1 MSTDY
6 DVIVIG
12 AGAAGE
18 HCAGALVQG
27 GLKVCLVEHELV
39 GGECSFY
46 ACIPSKTLLRP
57 GEAVHEGLGVPG
69 AREAVSGTVG
79 VDQALAWRDFMVSDY
94 DDSSQ
99 AKWATD
105 SGIDLLRGT
114 AYIQASGSVSVG
126 DRPYTTRHIVVATGS
141 EPVMPPIPG
150 LSEVD
155 GVWTNREVTALDE
168 VPKRLIIL
176 GGGPVGV
183 EMAQA
188 ISRLGA
194 SVALVEGQDHVLP
207 REPRSLGEGLG
218 KALADDGVELY
229 LGQHASHVA
238 KIGDDYTLSFADGRQ
253 LAGDR
258 LLVATGRKP
267 RLQGLGLENLGIE
280 VSRGGVGVDSR
291 MSAGDGLWAVGDV
304 TGIWP
309 LTYVGKYQAR
319 VAASNIL
326 GNRREANYDAVPRVV
341 YTDPQAAS
349 VGDSDGP
356 VTASAAIA
364 SVPKTATYVRDYERS
379 PGFLTLVSDGERLTG
394 AYALGPE
401 AGEWMQQAVLAIRAG
416 VAIDVL
422 YDTIQPF
429 PAFTEIFFFALQE
442 LTGKVSAAV

>member
-1 MSTDY
+1 
-6 DVIVIG
+6 
-12 AGAAGE
+12 
-18 HCAGALVQG
+18 
-27 GLKVCLVEHELV
+27 
-39 GGECSFY
+39 
-46 ACIPSKTLLRP
+46 
-57 GEAVHEGLGVPG
+57 
-69 AREAVSGTVG
+69 
-79 VDQALAWRDFMVSDY
+79 
-94 DDSSQ
+94 
-99 AKWATD
+99 
-105 SGIDLLRGT
+105 
-114 AYIQASGSVSVG
+114 
-126 DRPYTTRHIVVATGS
+126 
-141 EPVMPPIPG
+141 
-150 LSEVD
+150 
-155 GVWTNREVTALDE
+155 
-168 VPKRLIIL
+168 
-176 GGGPVGV
+176 
-183 EMAQA
+183 MAQA

-229 LGQHASHVA
+229 LGQHASHAA
-238 KIGDDYTLSFADGRQ
+238 KSGDNYTLSFPDGRQ

-258 LLVATGRKP
+258 LLVATGRRP

-364 SVPKTATYVRDYERS
+364 TVPKTATYVRDYDRS

-416 VAIDVL
+416 VPIDVL